1 VKGERTK
8 GGGGLAVFIRDNI
21 AATRKKS
28 TATSV
33 ESLLFD
39 LHIGQR
45 RAYKPPSVN
54 NGTFRTELTTVLD
67 QAISFCEKV
76 ICLGDLNCDIINPV
90 MNNNQDKCLLDIC
103 DIYDLDTLMKEP
115 TRISTTRASCLDV
128 ILSNV
133 PMFMKTS
140 GVIETGICDHLL
152 VNTVLKTKMLYANA
166 VVTKKRTFMTFNQDD
181 FQKDLSRTLFHIAYV
196 FDDMD
201 DVYWCWEM
209 LYNQVLDDH
218 APMRSFKRR
227 SSVESKFITPEIR
240 REMAERNRLKKKFN
254 RSRNQYDWE
263 SYRLVRNKVVSTR
276 RKSIRR
282 HLEKLCSEKYADQKM
297 FWRAIKP

>member
-8 GGGGLAVFIRDNI
+8 GGGGPAVFIRDNI

-28 TATSV
+28 TTTSV

-54 NGTFRTELTTVLD
+54 NATFRTELTTVLD

-76 ICLGDLNCDIINPV
+76 ICLGDLNCDIINPF
-90 MNNNQDKCLLDIC
+90 MNNNQGKCLLDIC

-152 VNTVLKTKMLYANA
+152 VNTVLKTKMLHANA
-166 VVTKKRTFMTFNQDD
+166 VV
-181 FQKDLSRTLFHIAYV
+181 H
-196 FDDMD
+196 
-201 DVYWCWEM
+201 W
-209 LYNQVLDDH
+209 
-218 APMRSFKRR
+218 
-227 SSVESKFITPEIR
+227 
-240 REMAERNRLKKKFN
+240 
-254 RSRNQYDWE
+254 
-263 SYRLVRNKVVSTR
+263 
-276 RKSIRR
+276 KS
-282 HLEKLCSEKYADQKM
+282 
-297 FWRAIKP
+297 